1 MSEILHGA
9 CAERSPS
16 IQNDMPIEFFSTLL
30 VVAGYDTVSVIKFKN
45 YTHNG

>member
-9 CAERSPS
+9 CAERSQS

-30 VVAGYDTVSVIKFKN
+30 AVASVTLDPVGIAL
-45 YTHNG
+45 